1 MSVAI
6 EDPRRDGPRCRSRAR
21 RPPGSNAGRRLNR
34 STPSSPR
41 TPPAATPTP
50 SAPRMRLAG
59 TPRRSATD
67 TRCPCTPPGPL
78 PWGRESTPAPR
89 DLPGDRIVAQGL
101 GDRSLRDGAGAY
113 HDRLAVREIDDGR
126 GRADERFRCAEV
138 HLDVAAERRLDL
150 VARRGRGR
158 AAAVRARHRERPRA
172 REHREGERVVRH
184 PDADRRRV
192 AAEVPRPSDLGARQH
207 DRERAGPEAERERLG
222 AFVEAR
228 DPPGGLLRGHEDREL
243 ELARASL
250 GLEQPGGRRGIVGPR
265 PDAVDRVRRQH
276 DERSLERRA
285 RGGLDRVERG
295 RHGALARTTRSRPA
309 RSRSTLTSANRSE
322 STRTTSSPILAS
334 ISTAR
339 TPPSRSQRAACAPS
353 RS

>member
-1 MSVAI
+1 MSARSRTRARWPEMSIPCSAAAWIECGSAPEPVHPIVPADATCGDADPIRSSNAARRNASAI
-6 EDPRRDGPRCRSRAR
+6 GDRHTLPVHTTRTLAMGPRVYT
-21 RPPGSNAGRRLNR
+21 G
-34 STPSSPR
+34 PS
-41 TPPAATPTP
+41 
-50 SAPRMRLAG
+50 
-59 TPRRSATD
+59 
-67 TRCPCTPPGPL
+67 GP
-78 PWGRESTPAPR
+78 
-89 DLPGDRIVAQGL
+89 PGDRDLVQGL
-101 GDRSLRDGAGAY
+101 GDRSLRHGAGAY
-113 HDRLAVREIDDGR
+113 HDRLAVREVDDGG

-150 VARRGRGR
+150 VAGRGRGR

-276 DERSLERRA
+276 DERSLERRT